1 MKKILIIFLVLFIL
15 SYFFRGYVN
24 DMITGK
30 VIYEEEKEIIPR
42 EFGEINIYFC
52 PSNDCEK
59 ALVEVISKSS
69 KVDCAFFDLDLEK
82 VMGMLTN
89 KNYRVVIDK
98 DNSDKIN
105 NLDNVVFD
113 NRKEFMHNKFCALE
127 INGRKFITSG
137 SMNPTNSDAKIN
149 KNDLVIIESNTLYDN
164 YEDEFNELW
173 NLNFGKGDKVKNS
186 KVIFNNY
193 LIENY
198 FCPEDEC
205 EEKLISLIDSA
216 KIRVYFMVFSFTSD
230 KIGDAIIKNNDY
242 GINVKGVFDNMQAG
256 SKYSE
261 FWRLDKAGLS
271 VKREDEKGFLHHKV
285 FIIDDSVFFGSY
297 NPTGSGNKAND
308 ENVLI
313 IHNKEI
319 AEKFVE
325 EFESS
330 YSGN

>member
-1 MKKILIIFLVLFIL
+1 MKKILVIFLIFFVLAYL
-15 SYFFRGYVN
+15 FRGYVN
-24 DMITGK
+24 DKITGNVVNEVDNK
-30 VIYEEEKEIIPR
+30 KIPK

-52 PSNDCEK
+52 PGGDCEGK
-59 ALVEVISKSS
+59 FIEIINKSS
-69 KVDCAFFDLDLEK
+69 KVDCAFFDLDLNGLINVLKEK
-82 VMGMLTN
+82 DYKL
-89 KNYRVVIDK
+89 VIDK
-98 DNSDKIN
+98 DNSKSLG
-105 NLDNVVFD
+105 NLSSVVLD
-113 NRKEFMHNKFCALE
+113 NRKEYMHNKFCALD

>member
-113 NRKEFMHNKFCALE
+113 NRKEYMHNKFCALD